1 LKLWPIVVRGTWL
14 LASFAAIA
22 FWVLMLFADGL
33 LFLQSYTEP
42 LGTYTGQEWD
52 RGASWLLLGVLVGAS
67 ALAIAVVWLPAA
79 YRRIRILA
87 RAEGQGVL
95 GWLAR
100 RRQWRLAGML
110 MSFNGPL
117 VIVMAVAAMLTAIAT
132 SYHRAP
138 VGAPLWAAGAG
149 IVTAAVI
156 TAVEIFLLRRGLR
169 HPVRVGGW

>member
-1 LKLWPIVVRGTWL
+1 MWFLAGIV
-14 LASFAAIA
+14 AIA

-33 LFLQSYTEP
+33 LFLQSYTQP

-52 RGASWLLLGVLVGAS
+52 RAASWLFLGVLVGAS

-100 RRQWRLAGML
+100 RRLWQLAGML
-110 MSFNGPL
+110 MSFNCPL
-117 VIVMAVAAMLTAIAT
+117 VITTAVAAMLSAIAI

-138 VGAPLWAAGAG
+138 PVAPLWAAGAG
-149 IVTAAVI
+149 MVTAAVI
-156 TAVEIFLLRRGLR
+156 TVVEILLLRRGLR
-169 HPVRVGGW
+169 QRQS